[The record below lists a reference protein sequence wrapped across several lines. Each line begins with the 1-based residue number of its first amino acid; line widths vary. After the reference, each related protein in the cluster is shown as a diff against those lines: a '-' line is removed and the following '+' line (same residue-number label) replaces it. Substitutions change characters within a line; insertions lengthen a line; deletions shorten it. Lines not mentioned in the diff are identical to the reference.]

1 MFNCLRI
8 PKPLVLLATAIFSA
22 VRISN
27 AAQPDP
33 TPAASVKMD
42 INWLD
47 VRGINQ
53 PVLPDQ
59 TVVQVVYKLNGMEVN
74 SVILVD
80 ADTYIWK
87 GVDRNK
93 GSENNLVLRDGSFS
107 RALLRLNLDSLPK
120 GAEIT
125 SATFRFLA

>member
-22 VRISN
+22 VRTSN

-87 GVDRNK
+87 GAV
-93 GSENNLVLRDGSFS
+93 SYTHLT
-107 RALLRLNLDSLPK
+107 LPTNR
-120 GAEIT
+120 EV
-125 SATFRFLA
+125 